1 MMPDTVQIDIREK
14 NRLRAI
20 SDFRG
25 GEAARAAAEPLIDFL
40 LGDIAKFER
49 ENNLDWNTSVDHK
62 TLRKVWKMSAERGFY
77 SYLLP
82 KELGGQGLSVA
93 DICAVREAALMTGS
107 VMAAHVLGD
116 LSGPPRVGHLFK
128 QASPHQ
134 IDTFLKPI
142 QTADLAVCFALT
154 EAGAGSD
161 AASIKTR
168 AEKTENGYR
177 LNGVKR
183 FISGGSFADVAIVL
197 AVTDP
202 DARPRG
208 ISAFFVDLHSV
219 GASKRTDYE
228 VLSGKGAH
236 ADLVFEEVFV
246 PGENLIGEEGTG
258 FRLGMARIS
267 VNRLLH
273 CSTMMGFA
281 RLALALSPERAG
293 GRHQFGRPI
302 GSFQAIQHM
311 LAEMATDLYAGRA
324 MMFDAAR
331 RLDEGHDIRAEASM
345 CKLFCAENGF
355 RIADK
360 AMQVHGGV
368 GLLKGGPIEFIF
380 RNLRT
385 FRIVTGT
392 SEIQKNTIAKALL
405 DRAG

>member
-1 MMPDTVQIDIREK
+1 MTDTAQIDARQK
-14 NRLRAI
+14 ARTRALG
-20 SDFRG
+20 DFRG
-25 GEAARAAAEPLIDFL
+25 GKLALNAAEPLIAFL
-40 LGDIAKFER
+40 TGDIADFER
-49 ENNLDWNTSVDHK
+49 EHRLDWDTPISHDI
-62 TLRKVWKMSAERGFY
+62 LRQVWKMSAERGFY

-82 KELGGQGLSVA
+82 KDLGGQGLSVA
-93 DICAVREAALMTGS
+93 DICAVREAALVTGS
-107 VMAAHVLGD
+107 MLAPHVLGD

-128 QASPHQ
+128 QASPYQ
-134 IDTFLKPI
+134 VETFLKPI
-142 QTADLAVCFALT
+142 QTADIAICFALT
-154 EAGAGSD
+154 EEGAGSD

-168 AEKTENGYR
+168 AEKTTEGYR

-183 FISGGSFADVAIVL
+183 FISGGSFADAAIVL
-197 AVTDP
+197 AVTDTE
-202 DARPRG
+202 AGPRG
-208 ISAFFVDLHSV
+208 ISAFFVDLHSK
-219 GASKRTDYE
+219 GASKRKDYE

-236 ADLVFEEVFV
+236 ADLVFEDVLV
-246 PGENLIGEEGTG
+246 PSANLIGEEGTG

-281 RLALALSPERAG
+281 RLALDLSIERAG
-293 GRHQFGRPI
+293 GRQQFGRPI

-311 LAEMATDLYAGRA
+311 LADMATDLYAGRS

-331 RLDEGHDIRAEASM
+331 RLDQGHDIRAEASM

-355 RIADK
+355 RIADR

-405 DRAG
+405 DRAV

>member
-1 MMPDTVQIDIREK
+1 MSIALKPDAREK
-14 NRLRAI
+14 ARTRALT
-20 SDFRG
+20 DFRG
-25 GEAARAAAEPLIDFL
+25 GASALAAAEPLVDFL
-40 LGDIAKFER
+40 TGEIAEFEH
-49 ENNLDWNTSVDHK
+49 EHGLDWDTPVDHD
-62 TLRKVWKMSAERGFY
+62 TLRRVWKMSAERGFY

-82 KELGGQGLSVA
+82 GELGGQGLSVA
-93 DICAVREAALMTGS
+93 DICAVREAALMSGS
-107 VMAAHVLGD
+107 VLASHVLGD

-128 QASPHQ
+128 QASSYQ
-134 IDTFLKPI
+134 IETFLKPI
-142 QTADLAVCFALT
+142 QTADLAICFALT

-168 AEKTENGYR
+168 AEKTAGGYR

-183 FISGGSFADVAIVL
+183 FISGGSFADAAIVL

-202 DARPRG
+202 EVGPRG
-208 ISAFFVDLHSV
+208 ISAFFVDLHSE
-219 GASKRTDYE
+219 GASKRKDYE

-236 ADLVFEEVFV
+236 ADLVFDNVLV
-246 PGENLIGEEGTG
+246 PEANLIGEKGTG

-281 RLALALSPERAG
+281 RLALDLSIERAG
-293 GRHQFGRPI
+293 GRQQFGRPI

-311 LAEMATDLYAGRA
+311 LADMATDLYAGRS

-355 RIADK
+355 RIADR

-405 DRAG
+405 DRVN

>member
-1 MMPDTVQIDIREK
+1 MLDNSPQRARE
-14 NRLRAI
+14 RAM
-20 SDFRG
+20 SDFLG

-40 LGDIAKFER
+40 TGEIAAFEA
-49 ENNLDWNTSVDHK
+49 ENRIDWDSPVAHD
-62 TLRKVWKMSAERGFY
+62 TLREVWKMSAARGFY

-82 KELGGQGLSVA
+82 TELGGQGLSVA

-107 VMAAHVLGD
+107 VLAAHVLGD

-134 IDTFLKPI
+134 VETFLRPI

-161 AASIKTR
+161 AAAIQTR
-168 AEKTENGYR
+168 ADKTADGYV

-183 FISGGSFADVAIVL
+183 FISGGSFADIAIVL

-202 DARPRG
+202 EAGAGG
-208 ISAFFVDLHSV
+208 ISAFFVDLHAS
-219 GASKRTDYE
+219 GASKRKDYE

-236 ADLVFEEVFV
+236 ADLVFENVHI
-246 PGENLIGEEGTG
+246 PAENLIGREGTG

-281 RLALALSPERAG
+281 RLALTLSVERAG
-293 GRHQFGRPI
+293 ARQQFGRPI
-302 GSFQAIQHM
+302 GTFQAIQHM
-311 LAEMATDLYAGRA
+311 LADMATDLYAGRA

-331 RLDEGHDIRAEASM
+331 RLDAGHDIRAEASM

-355 RIADK
+355 RIADR

>member
-1 MMPDTVQIDIREK
+1 MPGSDANARDAARS
-14 NRLRAI
+14 RAL

-25 GEAARAAAEPLIDFL
+25 GDAALAAAEPLIDFL
-40 LGDIAKFER
+40 TGEIADFER
-49 ENNLDWNTSVDHK
+49 EHGLNWDTPVDHAI
-62 TLRKVWKMSAERGFY
+62 LRKVWKMSAERGFY

-82 KELGGQGLSVA
+82 KDLGGQGLSVA

-107 VMAAHVLGD
+107 VLATHVLGD

-128 QASPHQ
+128 QASPYQ
-134 IDTFLKPI
+134 VETFLQPI
-142 QTADLAVCFALT
+142 QTADIAICFALT

-168 AEKTENGYR
+168 AEKTADGYR

-183 FISGGSFADVAIVL
+183 FISGGSFADAAIVL

-202 DARPRG
+202 EAGPRG
-208 ISAFFVDLHSV
+208 ISAFFVDLHSE

-228 VLSGKGAH
+228 VLSGKGTH
-236 ADLVFEEVFV
+236 ADLVFEDVLV
-246 PGENLIGEEGTG
+246 PEANLIGEEGTG

-281 RLALALSPERAG
+281 RLALDLSVERAG
-293 GRHQFGRPI
+293 GRQQFGRPI
-302 GSFQAIQHM
+302 GTFQAIQHM
-311 LAEMATDLYAGRA
+311 LADMATDLYAGRS

-345 CKLFCAENGF
+345 CKLYCAENGF
-355 RIADK
+355 RIADR

>member
-1 MMPDTVQIDIREK
+1 MLDNSPQRARE
-14 NRLRAI
+14 RAM
-20 SDFRG
+20 SDFLG

-40 LGDIAKFER
+40 TGEIAAFEA
-49 ENNLDWNTSVDHK
+49 ENGIDWDSPVAHD
-62 TLRKVWKMSAERGFY
+62 TLREVWKMSAARGFY

-82 KELGGQGLSVA
+82 TELGGQGLSVA

-107 VMAAHVLGD
+107 VLAAHVLGD

-134 IDTFLKPI
+134 VETFLRPI

-161 AASIKTR
+161 AAAIQTR
-168 AEKTENGYR
+168 ADKTADGYV

-183 FISGGSFADVAIVL
+183 FISGGSFADIAIVL

-202 DARPRG
+202 EAGAGG
-208 ISAFFVDLHSV
+208 ISAFFVDLHAP
-219 GASKRTDYE
+219 GASKRKDYE

-236 ADLVFEEVFV
+236 ADLVFENVHV
-246 PGENLIGEEGTG
+246 PAENLIGREGTG

-281 RLALALSPERAG
+281 RLALTLSVERAG
-293 GRHQFGRPI
+293 ARQQFGRPI
-302 GSFQAIQHM
+302 GTFQAIQHM
-311 LAEMATDLYAGRA
+311 LADMATDLYAGRA

-331 RLDEGHDIRAEASM
+331 RLDAGHDIRAEASM
-345 CKLFCAENGF
+345 CKLYCAENGF
-355 RIADK
+355 RIADR

-392 SEIQKNTIAKALL
+392 SEIQKNTIAKTLL

>member
-1 MMPDTVQIDIREK
+1 MLDNSRQRARE
-14 NRLRAI
+14 RAM
-20 SDFRG
+20 SDFLG

-40 LGDIAKFER
+40 TGEIAAFEA
-49 ENNLDWNTSVDHK
+49 ENGIDWDSPVAHD
-62 TLRKVWKMSAERGFY
+62 TLREVWKMSAARGFY

-82 KELGGQGLSVA
+82 TELGGQGLSVA

-107 VMAAHVLGD
+107 VLAAHVLGD

-134 IDTFLKPI
+134 VETFLQPI

-161 AASIKTR
+161 AAAIQTR
-168 AEKTENGYR
+168 ADKTADGYV

-183 FISGGSFADVAIVL
+183 FISGGSFADIAIVL

-202 DARPRG
+202 EAGAGG
-208 ISAFFVDLHSV
+208 ISAFFVDLHAP
-219 GASKRTDYE
+219 GASKRKDYE

-236 ADLVFEEVFV
+236 ADLVFENVHI
-246 PGENLIGEEGTG
+246 PAENLIGREGTG

-281 RLALALSPERAG
+281 RLALTLSVERAG
-293 GRHQFGRPI
+293 ARQQFGRPI
-302 GSFQAIQHM
+302 GTFQAIQHM
-311 LAEMATDLYAGRA
+311 LADMATDLYAGRA

-331 RLDEGHDIRAEASM
+331 RLDAGHDIRAEASM

-355 RIADK
+355 RIADR

>member
-1 MMPDTVQIDIREK
+1 MPDTMQIDRNNK
-14 NRLRAI
+14 ARMRALK
-20 SDFRG
+20 DFRG
-25 GEAARAAAEPLIDFL
+25 GEAALAAAEPLIDFL
-40 LGDIAKFER
+40 TGEIAKFER
-49 ENNLDWNTSVDHK
+49 DNGIDWDTPVDHC
-62 TLRKVWKMSAERGFY
+62 TLRKVWKMSAKQGFY

-93 DICAVREAALMTGS
+93 DICAVREAALLTGS
-107 VMAAHVLGD
+107 VLAPHVLGD
-116 LSGPPRVGHLFK
+116 LSGPPRVGHLFN

-134 IDTFLKPI
+134 VEAFLEPI
-142 QTADLAVCFALT
+142 QSANLAVCFALT
-154 EAGAGSD
+154 ETGAGSD
-161 AASIKTR
+161 AASITTR
-168 AEKTENGYR
+168 AEKTSKGYR

-202 DARPRG
+202 EAGPRG
-208 ISAFFVDLHSV
+208 ISAFFVDLHSA
-219 GASKRTDYE
+219 GASRRTDYE

-236 ADLVFEEVFV
+236 ADLVFENVLV
-246 PGENLIGEEGTG
+246 PAENLIGEEGTG

-267 VNRLLH
+267 INRLLH
-273 CSTMMGFA
+273 CSTMMGYA
-281 RLALALSPERAG
+281 RLALQLSIERAG
-293 GRHQFGRPI
+293 GRQQFGRPI

-311 LAEMATDLYAGRA
+311 LADMATDLYAGRA

-331 RLDEGHDIRAEASM
+331 RLDQGHDIRTEASM

-355 RIADK
+355 RIADR

-368 GLLKGGPIEFIF
+368 GLLKGGPIEYIF
-380 RNLRT
+380 RNIRT

-405 DRAG
+405 DCVN

>member
-1 MMPDTVQIDIREK
+1 MLDNSPQRARE
-14 NRLRAI
+14 RAM
-20 SDFRG
+20 SDFLG

-40 LGDIAKFER
+40 TGEIAAFEA
-49 ENNLDWNTSVDHK
+49 ENRIDWDSPVAHD
-62 TLRKVWKMSAERGFY
+62 TLREVWKMSAARGFY

-82 KELGGQGLSVA
+82 TELGGQGLSVA

-107 VMAAHVLGD
+107 VLAAHVLGD

-134 IDTFLKPI
+134 VETFLRPI

-161 AASIKTR
+161 AAAIQTR
-168 AEKTENGYR
+168 ADKTADGYV

-183 FISGGSFADVAIVL
+183 FISGGSFADIAIVL

-202 DARPRG
+202 EAGAGG
-208 ISAFFVDLHSV
+208 ISAFFVDLHAP
-219 GASKRTDYE
+219 GASKRKDYE

-236 ADLVFEEVFV
+236 ADLVFENVHI
-246 PGENLIGEEGTG
+246 PAENLIGREGTG

-281 RLALALSPERAG
+281 RLALTLSVERAG
-293 GRHQFGRPI
+293 ARQQFGRPI
-302 GSFQAIQHM
+302 GTFQAIQHM
-311 LAEMATDLYAGRA
+311 LADMATDLYAGRA

-331 RLDEGHDIRAEASM
+331 RLDAGHDIRAEASM

-355 RIADK
+355 RIADR

>member
-1 MMPDTVQIDIREK
+1 MLDNSPQRARE
-14 NRLRAI
+14 RAM
-20 SDFRG
+20 SDFLG

-40 LGDIAKFER
+40 TGEIAAFEA
-49 ENNLDWNTSVDHK
+49 ENGIDWDSPVAHD
-62 TLRKVWKMSAERGFY
+62 TLREVWKMSAARGFY

-82 KELGGQGLSVA
+82 TELGGQGLSVA

-107 VMAAHVLGD
+107 VLAAHVLGD

-134 IDTFLKPI
+134 VETFLQPI

-161 AASIKTR
+161 AAAIQTR
-168 AEKTENGYR
+168 ADKTADGYV

-183 FISGGSFADVAIVL
+183 FISGGSFADIAIVL

-202 DARPRG
+202 EAGAGG
-208 ISAFFVDLHSV
+208 ISAFFVDLHAP
-219 GASKRTDYE
+219 GASKRKDYE

-236 ADLVFEEVFV
+236 ADLVFENVHV
-246 PGENLIGEEGTG
+246 PAENLIGREGTG

-281 RLALALSPERAG
+281 RLALTLSVERAG
-293 GRHQFGRPI
+293 ARQQFGRPI
-302 GSFQAIQHM
+302 GTFQAIQHM
-311 LAEMATDLYAGRA
+311 LADMATDLYAGRA

-331 RLDEGHDIRAEASM
+331 RLDAGHDIRAEASM

-355 RIADK
+355 RIADR

>member
-1 MMPDTVQIDIREK
+1 MLDNSRQRARE
-14 NRLRAI
+14 RAM
-20 SDFRG
+20 SDFLG

-40 LGDIAKFER
+40 TGEIAAFEA
-49 ENNLDWNTSVDHK
+49 ENRIDWDSPVAHD
-62 TLRKVWKMSAERGFY
+62 TLREVWKMSAARGFY

-82 KELGGQGLSVA
+82 TELGGQGLSVA

-107 VMAAHVLGD
+107 VLAAHVLGD

-134 IDTFLKPI
+134 VETFLQPI

-161 AASIKTR
+161 AAAIQTR
-168 AEKTENGYR
+168 ADKTADGYV

-183 FISGGSFADVAIVL
+183 FISGGSFADIAIVL

-202 DARPRG
+202 EAGAGG
-208 ISAFFVDLHSV
+208 ISAFFVDLHAP
-219 GASKRTDYE
+219 GASKLKDYE

-236 ADLVFEEVFV
+236 ADLVFENVHV
-246 PGENLIGEEGTG
+246 PAENLIGREGTG

-281 RLALALSPERAG
+281 RLALTLSVERAG
-293 GRHQFGRPI
+293 ARQQFGRPI
-302 GSFQAIQHM
+302 GTFQAIQHM
-311 LAEMATDLYAGRA
+311 LADMATDLYAGRA

-331 RLDEGHDIRAEASM
+331 RLDAGHDIRAEASM

-355 RIADK
+355 RIADR

>member
-1 MMPDTVQIDIREK
+1 MLDNSPQRARE
-14 NRLRAI
+14 RAM
-20 SDFRG
+20 SDFLG

-40 LGDIAKFER
+40 TGEIAAFEA
-49 ENNLDWNTSVDHK
+49 ENGIDWDSPVAHD
-62 TLRKVWKMSAERGFY
+62 TLREVWKMSAARGFY

-82 KELGGQGLSVA
+82 TELGGQGLSVA

-107 VMAAHVLGD
+107 VLAAHVLGD

-134 IDTFLKPI
+134 VETFLRPI

-161 AASIKTR
+161 AAAIQTR
-168 AEKTENGYR
+168 ADKTADGYV

-183 FISGGSFADVAIVL
+183 FISGGSFADIAIVL

-202 DARPRG
+202 EAGAGG
-208 ISAFFVDLHSV
+208 ISAFFVDLHAP
-219 GASKRTDYE
+219 GASKRKDYE

-236 ADLVFEEVFV
+236 ADLVFENVHV
-246 PGENLIGEEGTG
+246 PAENLIGREGTG

-281 RLALALSPERAG
+281 RLALTLSVERAG
-293 GRHQFGRPI
+293 ARQQFGRPI
-302 GSFQAIQHM
+302 GTFQAIQHM
-311 LAEMATDLYAGRA
+311 LADMATDLYAGRA

-331 RLDEGHDIRAEASM
+331 RLDAGHDIRAEASM

-355 RIADK
+355 RIADR

>member
-1 MMPDTVQIDIREK
+1 MLDNSRQRARE
-14 NRLRAI
+14 RAM
-20 SDFRG
+20 SDFLG

-40 LGDIAKFER
+40 TGEIAAFEA
-49 ENNLDWNTSVDHK
+49 ENGIDWDSPVAHD
-62 TLRKVWKMSAERGFY
+62 TLREVWKMSAARGFY

-82 KELGGQGLSVA
+82 TELGGQGLSVA

-107 VMAAHVLGD
+107 VLAAHVLGD

-134 IDTFLKPI
+134 VETFLRPI

-161 AASIKTR
+161 AAAIQTR
-168 AEKTENGYR
+168 ADKTADGYV

-183 FISGGSFADVAIVL
+183 FISGGSFADIAIVL

-202 DARPRG
+202 EAGAGG
-208 ISAFFVDLHSV
+208 ISAFFVDLHAP
-219 GASKRTDYE
+219 GASKRKDYE

-236 ADLVFEEVFV
+236 ADLVFENVHI
-246 PGENLIGEEGTG
+246 PAENLIGREGTG

-281 RLALALSPERAG
+281 RLALTLSVERAG
-293 GRHQFGRPI
+293 ARQQFGRPI
-302 GSFQAIQHM
+302 GTFQAIQHM
-311 LAEMATDLYAGRA
+311 LADMATDLYAGRA

-331 RLDEGHDIRAEASM
+331 RLDAGHDIRAEASM

-355 RIADK
+355 RIADR

>member
-1 MMPDTVQIDIREK
+1 MLDNSPQRARE
-14 NRLRAI
+14 RAM
-20 SDFRG
+20 SDFLG

-40 LGDIAKFER
+40 TGEIAAFEA
-49 ENNLDWNTSVDHK
+49 ENRIDWDSPVAHD
-62 TLRKVWKMSAERGFY
+62 TLREVWKMSAARGFY

-82 KELGGQGLSVA
+82 TELGGQGLSVA

-107 VMAAHVLGD
+107 VLAAHVLGD

-134 IDTFLKPI
+134 VETFLQPI

-161 AASIKTR
+161 AAAIQTR
-168 AEKTENGYR
+168 ADKTADGYV

-183 FISGGSFADVAIVL
+183 FISGGSFADIAIVL

-202 DARPRG
+202 EAGAGG
-208 ISAFFVDLHSV
+208 ISAFFVDLHAP
-219 GASKRTDYE
+219 GASKRKDYE

-236 ADLVFEEVFV
+236 ADLVFENVHI
-246 PGENLIGEEGTG
+246 PAENLIGREGTG

-281 RLALALSPERAG
+281 RLALTLSVERAG
-293 GRHQFGRPI
+293 ARQQFGRPI
-302 GSFQAIQHM
+302 GTFQAIQHM
-311 LAEMATDLYAGRA
+311 LADMATDLYAGRA

-331 RLDEGHDIRAEASM
+331 RLDAGHDIRAEASM

-355 RIADK
+355 RIADR

>member
-1 MMPDTVQIDIREK
+1 MLDEAQNK
-14 NRLRAI
+14 LRARAL

-25 GEAARAAAEPLIDFL
+25 SDKALAAAEPLIDFL
-40 LGDIAKFER
+40 TGEIAALETS
-49 ENNLDWNTSVDHK
+49 NGIDWDTPISHEQ
-62 TLRKVWKMSAERGFY
+62 LRKVWKRSAERGFY

-82 KELGGQGLSVA
+82 TELGGQGLSVA
-93 DICAVREAALMTGS
+93 DICAVREAAIMTGS
-107 VMAAHVLGD
+107 VLAAHVLGD
-116 LSGPPRVGHLFK
+116 LSGPPRIGHLFK
-128 QASPHQ
+128 QTNAYQ
-134 IDTFLKPI
+134 IETFLKPV
-142 QTADLAVCFALT
+142 QSADLAVCFALT

-168 AEKTENGYR
+168 AEKTADGYV

-183 FISGGSFADVAIVL
+183 FISGGSFADIAVVL

-202 DARPRG
+202 EAGSSG
-208 ISAFFVDLHSV
+208 ISAFIVDLHAE
-219 GASKRTDYE
+219 GASKRMDYE
-228 VLSGKGAH
+228 VLAGKGSH
-236 ADLVFEEVFV
+236 ADLTFENVQV
-246 PGENLIGEEGTG
+246 PAANLIGAEGSG

-281 RLALALSPERAG
+281 RLALTLSIERAG
-293 GRHQFGRPI
+293 ARQQFGRPI

-311 LAEMATDLYAGRA
+311 LADMATDLYAGRA

-331 RLDEGHDIRAEASM
+331 RLDEGRDIRAEASM

-355 RIADK
+355 RIADR

-405 DRAG
+405 DRVG

>member
-1 MMPDTVQIDIREK
+1 MLDEAQTAARD
-14 NRLRAI
+14 RALT
-20 SDFRG
+20 DFRG
-25 GEAARAAAEPLIDFL
+25 SEAAMEAAVPLVDFL
-40 LGDIAKFER
+40 TGEIAAFEKANR
-49 ENNLDWNTSVDHK
+49 IDWDSPVDHAQ
-62 TLRKVWKMSAERGFY
+62 LREIWKMSAAKGFY

-82 KELGGQGLSVA
+82 SELGGRGLSVA

-107 VMAAHVLGD
+107 VLAPHVLGD
-116 LSGPPRVGHLFK
+116 LSGPPRIGHLFK
-128 QASPHQ
+128 QANEYQ
-134 IDTFLKPI
+134 VETFLKPV
-142 QTADLAVCFALT
+142 QSADLAVCFALT

-161 AASIKTR
+161 AASIKTK
-168 AEKTENGYR
+168 AVKTADGYV

-183 FISGGSFADVAIVL
+183 FISGGSFADIAIVL

-202 DARPRG
+202 DARAGG
-208 ISAFFVDLHSV
+208 ISAFFVDLHSQ
-219 GASKRTDYE
+219 GASKRKDYE

-236 ADLVFEEVFV
+236 ADLVFEDVHV
-246 PGENLIGEEGTG
+246 PAENLIGAEGTG

-273 CSTMMGFA
+273 CSTMMGYA
-281 RLALALSPERAG
+281 RLALSLSVSRAG
-293 GRHQFGRPI
+293 ARQQFGRPI

-311 LAEMATDLYAGRA
+311 LADMATDLYAGRS

-355 RIADK
+355 RIADR
-360 AMQVHGGV
+360 AMQLHGGV